1 MKELASL
8 GEKVSQPSKL
18 TTLHRNS
25 DHKAVSLNKPILRI
39 AVPSP
44 LYRSFD
50 YLAPAGID
58 TRTLQ
63 PGIRVRIPFG
73 RRAVVGLLLQT
84 CDETCIESGKLRQ
97 AQAVLDSEPVIA
109 ADVLAMVQWASA
121 YYHHPVGEALAAALP
136 ALLRQGQPP
145 EGAVA
150 VVWRLTAAGK
160 AIDLQT
166 LARATRQ
173 AAVLSR
179 LQAHPAGLARED
191 LEAPAAVLQTLSDK
205 GWIERCS
212 TQTAPP
218 QDATRLPGHQLNPA
232 QQAACDAVREQLG
245 RFNSFLLEGVTG
257 SGKTEVYLT
266 LIETILA
273 RGEQTLVLVPEIGL
287 TPQLVDRFRRRLGV
301 PLAVLHSG
309 LGDRERLAAWQQ
321 ARSGAAPIVIG
332 TRSAIFT
339 PLQRPGLLIVDEEH
353 DASLKQQDGF
363 RYSARDL
370 AVWRA
375 RHLGIPVILGSATP
389 SLESLFNVE
398 QQRYRQLELPE
409 RTGSARL
416 PDFEILN
423 IRDQPL
429 EHGLAAPLMRRMRQH
444 LDAGG
449 QVLLF
454 LNRRGYAPTLM
465 CYDCDWVAECRRC
478 DARMTW
484 HQQDNRLHCH
494 HCGSQRPVD
503 TVCPGCGGSELHP
516 MGQGTERVEQALA
529 EHFPDVER
537 LRIDRDTTRRKG
549 ELRRLLA
556 RAESGQGRLLLGTQM
571 LAKGHH
577 FPAVTLVGIL
587 DADHG
592 LFSTDFRAS
601 ERMAQLIIQVAGR
614 AGRHDR
620 PGTVLIQTRHPDHP
634 LLQLLARQGYPAFA
648 RAALAE
654 RRAAALPPLT
664 AIALLRAEAG
674 TAGTAMQFLEQA
686 QRTLA
691 GLGLTGVEAWGPVPA
706 TMERRGGRYRAQLLL
721 QSVQRGRL
729 QQLLGQLTLQLEQDR
744 NSRRVRWSIDVD
756 PVDTY

>member
-1 MKELASL
+1 LK
-8 GEKVSQPSKL
+8 K
-18 TTLHRNS
+18 T
-25 DHKAVSLNKPILRI
+25 ILRI

-58 TRTLQ
+58 TKALQ
-63 PGIRVRIPFG
+63 PGIRVRVPFG
-73 RRAVVGLLLQT
+73 RRSVIGMLLESSDDT
-84 CDETCIESGKLRQ
+84 RIEAGKLRQ
-97 AQAVLDSEPVIA
+97 ASVLLDTEPVIRS
-109 ADVLAMVQWASA
+109 DVLAMTQWASA
-121 YYHHPVGEALAAALP
+121 YYHHPIGEALAAALP

-145 EGAVA
+145 DCAVA
-150 VVWRLTAAGK
+150 TVWRLTAAG
-160 AIDLQT
+160 AAVAMQT
-166 LARATRQ
+166 LTRATRQ

-179 LQAHPAGLARED
+179 LQAHPAGLARDD
-191 LEAPAAVLQTLSDK
+191 LDVPAGVLQTLCDK

-212 TQTAPP
+212 SQPAPP
-218 QDATRLPGHQLNPA
+218 QIGPCEPGHELNAA
-232 QQAACDAVREQLG
+232 QQQACTAVRQSLG
-245 RFNSFLLEGVTG
+245 HFNSFLLEGVTG

-266 LIETILA
+266 LIEAVLA
-273 RGEQTLVLVPEIGL
+273 RGEQALVLVPEIGL
-287 TPQLVDRFRRRLGV
+287 TPQLVDRFRHRLGV
-301 PLAVLHSG
+301 PLAVLHSA
-309 LGDRERLAAWQQ
+309 LSDRERLAAWQQ

-339 PLQRPGLLIVDEEH
+339 PLLRAGLLIVDEEH

-375 RHLGIPVILGSATP
+375 RHLDVPVILGSATP
-389 SLESLFNVE
+389 SLESLYNVE
-398 QQRYRQLELPE
+398 QQRYTRLELPE

-416 PDFEILN
+416 PHFEILN
-423 IRDQPL
+423 IREQPL
-429 EHGLAAPLMRRMRQH
+429 EHGLSMPLMQRMRVH
-444 LDAGG
+444 LDAAG

-454 LNRRGYAPTLM
+454 LNRRGFAPTLM

-503 TVCPGCGGSELHP
+503 TVCPACGGSELHP

-529 EHFPDVER
+529 EHFPDVEC

-549 ELRRLLA
+549 ELKRLLA
-556 RAESGQGRLLLGTQM
+556 RAQSGEARLLLGTQM

-577 FPAVTLVGIL
+577 FPNVTLVGIL

-601 ERMAQLIIQVAGR
+601 ERMAQLIVQVAGR

-620 PGTVLIQTRHPDHP
+620 PGTVAIQTRHPDHP
-634 LLQLLARQGYPAFA
+634 LLQLLATQGYPAFA
-648 RAALAE
+648 RAALSE
-654 RRAAALPPLT
+654 RKAAALPPLT

-674 TAGTAMQFLEQA
+674 TAGTALQFLE
-686 QRTLA
+686 LA
-691 GLGLTGVEAWGPVPA
+691 HQSMAGIGLDGVEVWGPVPA

-721 QSVQRGRL
+721 QSAQRGRL
-729 QQLLGQLTLQLEQDR
+729 QQLLGQLALQLEQNRD
-744 NSRRVRWSIDVD
+744 SRRVRWSIDVD

>member
-1 MKELASL
+1 
-8 GEKVSQPSKL
+8 
-18 TTLHRNS
+18 
-25 DHKAVSLNKPILRI
+25 
-39 AVPSP
+39 
-44 LYRSFD
+44 
-50 YLAPAGID
+50 
-58 TRTLQ
+58 
-63 PGIRVRIPFG
+63 
-73 RRAVVGLLLQT
+73 
-84 CDETCIESGKLRQ
+84 
-97 AQAVLDSEPVIA
+97 
-109 ADVLAMVQWASA
+109 
-121 YYHHPVGEALAAALP
+121 
-136 ALLRQGQPP
+136 
-145 EGAVA
+145 
-150 VVWRLTAAGK
+150 
-160 AIDLQT
+160 
-166 LARATRQ
+166 
-173 AAVLSR
+173 
-179 LQAHPAGLARED
+179 
-191 LEAPAAVLQTLSDK
+191 
-205 GWIERCS
+205 
-212 TQTAPP
+212 
-218 QDATRLPGHQLNPA
+218 
-232 QQAACDAVREQLG
+232 
-245 RFNSFLLEGVTG
+245 LLEGVTG

-266 LIETILA
+266 LIEAVLD
-273 RGEQTLVLVPEIGL
+273 RGEQVLVLVPEIGL

-309 LGDRERLAAWQQ
+309 LSDRERLAAWQQ
-321 ARSGAAPIVIG
+321 ARSGTAPIVIG

-375 RHLGIPVILGSATP
+375 RYLDVPVILGSATP
-389 SLESLFNVE
+389 SLESLYNVE
-398 QQRYRQLELPE
+398 QQRYTRLELPE
-409 RTGSARL
+409 RTGSADL
-416 PDFEILN
+416 PAVEILN

-429 EHGLAAPLMRRMRQH
+429 EHGLSMALMQRMRAH
-444 LDAGG
+444 LDAAG

-454 LNRRGYAPTLM
+454 LNRRGFAPTLM

-503 TVCPGCGGSELHP
+503 TVCPACGGSELHP

-549 ELRRLLA
+549 ELKRLLA
-556 RAESGQGRLLLGTQM
+556 RAQSGEARLLLGTQM

-577 FPAVTLVGIL
+577 FPNVTLVGIL

-601 ERMAQLIIQVAGR
+601 ERMAQLIVQVAGR

-620 PGTVLIQTRHPDHP
+620 PGTVVIQTRHPDHP

-654 RRAAALPPLT
+654 RKAAALPPLT
-664 AIALLRAEAG
+664 AIALLRAEAS

-686 QRTLA
+686 HRVLA
-691 GLGLTGVEAWGPVPA
+691 SIGLEGVEVWGPVPA

-721 QSVQRGRL
+721 QSARRGRL
-729 QQLLGQLTLQLEQDR
+729 QQLLGQLALQLEQDR
-744 NSRRVRWSIDVD
+744 DSRRVRWSIDVD